1 MISEKELKKERDY
14 LKTVLYILEK
24 EISKYSGW
32 QELMEQSIYS
42 KMKYVW
48 EEGENDPD
56 IISQIKQTINR
67 EEVTSYN
74 AEKQKK
80 TYARMIK
87 SAYFARIDFDDGEE
101 VLPVY
106 IGVATLE
113 NGGHF
118 YVYDWRAP
126 ISSLF
131 YDYELGEASYTLP
144 SGDEVKGK
152 ITLKR
157 QYKIENDTIV
167 QIFDT
172 NTQIIDEIL
181 REMLEGNATT
191 KMKNI
196 VRTIQKEQ
204 NKVIRKKAD
213 LLVVQGPAGSGKTS
227 VAMHKIAYLLYSE
240 RKTLKNE
247 NILILSPNEIFSDY
261 ISGVLPEMGEDNVY
275 QTTFMDY
282 IKSNLH
288 EFKVK
293 GSMNEIYEEVYGNE
307 ANRSVVY
314 HSAKLKFG
322 AVYIHLIENFLHEKK
337 DQLLCITDYVSDG
350 KVLVDK
356 EFLSKYSDELIA
368 TGKSYRERNRLIVQ
382 KILLHLDIKLHK
394 EPRQRAKLKKQL
406 EGAIDRIK
414 PKDLYIELYSNK
426 DKFISMI
433 ESIYNETATPKDF
446 RLTIKELSDIF
457 EYTSQMLAKN
467 IIPFE
472 DVTGFMYMRSR
483 LLGTKC
489 RTGLKY
495 VVIDEAQDYTIM
507 QYKMINEIFKNCKLT
522 VLGDVNQC
530 IMPFNKYTDLSKILN
545 ILKEGREGAVVD
557 ESYLTKT
564 YRSTFEINEF
574 AKSILA
580 STENYTQVDRHGEPV
595 HIFKDSI
602 QNNASR
608 IIEDAI
614 EVKQKYNTVA
624 VITKTEAQALEF
636 KKLLESKKKAHLFK
650 VMTNQDNAFSEDK
663 IMVLPSYIAKGL
675 EFDAVLVLDAD
686 ADNYTMQDKNL
697 FYVVVTRALH
707 YLAVYYRKTVTKL
720 IPSTKTKKA

>member
-24 EISKYSGW
+24 EISKYDGW
-32 QELMEQSIYS
+32 QQLMEQSIYT

-67 EEVTSYN
+67 EEATVAN
-74 AEKQKK
+74 ADKQKQV
-80 TYARMIK
+80 YARMIK

-106 IGVATLE
+106 IGIATLE

-118 YVYDWRAP
+118 YIYDWRAP

-131 YDYELGEASYTLP
+131 YDYELGDASYTLP
-144 SGDEVKGK
+144 NGDEVHGK

-181 REMLEGNATT
+181 REMLEGNAST

-196 VRTIQKEQ
+196 VKTIQKEQ
-204 NKVIRKKAD
+204 NKVIRKQAD

-247 NILILSPNEIFSDY
+247 NVLIMSPNEIFSDY

-307 ANRSVVY
+307 AHRSVMY
-314 HSAKLKFG
+314 YSAKLKFG
-322 AVYIHLIENFLHEKK
+322 AVYINLIENFLHQKK

-356 EFLSKYSDELIA
+356 EFLTKYSDELVA

-394 EPRQRAKLKKQL
+394 EPKQRAKLKKQL
-406 EGAIDRIK
+406 EGAVDKIK
-414 PKDLYIELYSNK
+414 PKNLYLELYSNK
-426 DKFISMI
+426 DAFISMI
-433 ESIYNETATPKDF
+433 EDIYNETGTPKDV
-446 RLTIKELSDIF
+446 RLTIKQLSDIF
-457 EYTSQMLAKN
+457 EYTSQLLSKN

-472 DVTGFMYMRSR
+472 DVTGFMYLRSR
-483 LLGTKC
+483 LLGTKG
-489 RTGLKY
+489 TTNLKY
-495 VVIDEAQDYTIM
+495 VIIDEAQDYTLM
-507 QYKMINEIFKNCKLT
+507 QYKIINEIFKNCKLT

-530 IMPFNKYTDLSKILN
+530 IMPFNKYTDLAKIIN
-545 ILKEGREGAVVD
+545 TLKEGREGAVVD

-564 YRSTFEINEF
+564 YRSTWEINDF
-574 AKSILA
+574 AKSIL
-580 STENYTQVDRHGEPV
+580 STTENYTQVDRHGEPV
-595 HIFKDSI
+595 HIFKDGI
-602 QNNASR
+602 QKNASR
-608 IIEDAI
+608 IIDDAI
-614 EVKQKYNTVA
+614 RLKETYHTVA

-636 KKLLESKKKAHLFK
+636 KKLLEAKKKASHFK
-650 VMTNQDNAFSEDK
+650 VMTNQDNAFSEEK
-663 IMVLPSYIAKGL
+663 VMVIPSYIAKGL

-686 ADNYTMQDKNL
+686 NTNYTAQDKNL

-707 YLAVYYRKTVTKL
+707 YLAIYYREKLTTL
-720 IPSTKTKKA
+720 IPKQK